1 MVEGT
6 SALSESVALRGE
18 APEGEPRLACASR
31 RSYSKSRRESHAR
44 DPGVRRPPRRGTSV
58 GHHHVMATCVSTFSA
73 HTSTVTGPSLGPPT
87 CASCAG
93 HLPGRTCCIARVKSS
108 VAHVGESRG
117 AGPVGKTWAGWQASK
132 ARRLHAPASS
142 PEREV
147 LRAKRSGSRPSSRR
161 DTKAR
166 SGHARKSCDCR
177 NEQAA
182 SGLK

>member
-18 APEGEPRLACASR
+18 APEGKPRLACSSR

-108 VAHVGESRG
+108 VAHVGGIGKPVMPRCG
-117 AGPVGKTWAGWQASK
+117 AGGENVGGVASFEGASP
-132 ARRLHAPASS
+132 ARTGELSRKGGPPCEEKWVAALVSQGYESS
-142 PEREV
+142 I
-147 LRAKRSGSRPSSRR
+147 GSCP
-161 DTKAR
+161 
-166 SGHARKSCDCR
+166 
-177 NEQAA
+177 
-182 SGLK
+182 